1 MLLPWPWPH
10 YYTVLLYCS
19 QGYPMQRS
27 ALIDGRIATDDNLP
41 QAANFGHIYAFPE
54 AHEYSLAAIGP
65 MHTEGGPMLIL
76 WRW

>member
-1 MLLPWPWPH
+1 
-10 YYTVLLYCS
+10 
-19 QGYPMQRS
+19 MQRS

-41 QAANFGHIYAFPE
+41 LAANFGHIYAFPE